1 MPRPI
6 STICGTI
13 TVAYD
18 VSTATVE
25 IHRNA
30 APKSTSPV
38 VTTTL
43 VPIRGARSAPT
54 TEATAMLSATGRIRA
69 PVERVP

>member
-1 MPRPI
+1 M
-6 STICGTI
+6 T
-13 TVAYD
+13 D
-18 VSTATVE
+18 DVE

-30 APKSTSPV
+30 LPNSTIPV
-38 VTTTL
+38 VTTIL
-43 VPIRGARSAPT
+43 VPIRGARAAPT

>member
-18 VSTATVE
+18 ASTATVE
-25 IHRNA
+25 IHQNA
-30 APKSTSPV
+30 VPKSTQPV
-38 VTTTL
+38 VTTVL
-43 VPIRGARSAPT
+43 VPIRGASMAPA